1 MKTRLIGLPV
11 YALFAAALACAPFAP
26 GLTPSANAQQAT
38 PQQAA
43 DSKAVKRT
51 AAKSTTARMDKSWE
65 ERTEQRIA
73 DLQAQLLIT
82 VEQQKA
88 FDDLAAVMRENSKV
102 ARANWEKW
110 YKEAGKLNAVDS
122 LKAHASMS
130 DVRAKS
136 MERLVAVFDTL
147 YKQLSDEQKKVA
159 DDVFS
164 RHQRRG
170 PAKNKAAAPRQ

>member
-11 YALFAAALACAPFAP
+11 YALFAAALVCAPFAP
-26 GLTPSANAQQAT
+26 GLTPTANAQQADAQ
-38 PQQAA
+38 PSAKPA
-43 DSKAVKRT
+43 PKSKA
-51 AAKSTTARMDKSWE
+51 ARVNRSWE

-88 FDDLAAVMRENSKV
+88 FDDLASVMRENAKL
-102 ARANWEKW
+102 AKANWEKW
-110 YKEAGKLNAVDS
+110 YKDSGKLNAVDS

-130 DVRAKS
+130 QLRAKS

-147 YKQLSDEQKKVA
+147 YKQLSDDQKKIA
-159 DDVFS
+159 DEVFS

-170 PAKNKAAAPRQ
+170 SGKAKARGPRP